1 MHLFGFYIRM
11 LYFRRSGYGWIAGS
25 KQRIFHGR
33 IQAGRAPFVAPSLPG
48 PSLPTPPGSQVV
60 EGMDV
65 AWAPDAVSA
74 FEWRVCQA
82 FEVTDSGL
90 QTPILEAFR
99 RS

>member
-1 MHLFGFYIRM
+1 MLQVKGAFIWLLHQDALFQEIRVW
-11 LYFRRSGYGWIAGS
+11 LDCRFQTAHFPR
-25 KQRIFHGR
+25 
-33 IQAGRAPFVAPSLPG
+33 RAPFVAPSLPD